1 MATLLQN
8 WLISTCLFA
17 LGALE
22 LAPEVLDLPVE
33 EEGARAVEHLLAVRA
48 RRPLGHVA
56 GLSPVLGG
64 RWPGGCIILFLLLKH
79 LVDDGIKRSFSEY

>member
-1 MATLLQN
+1 M
-8 WLISTCLFA
+8 
-17 LGALE
+17 
-22 LAPEVLDLPVE
+22 E

-64 RWPGGCIILFLLLKH
+64 RWPAGGSIILFLLLKH
-79 LVDDGIKRSFSEY
+79 LVVDGIKRSFSEY